1 MGGHGVNLNQLHYH
15 NLASFECVVL
25 VGQVRPKF
33 SCYINLSVYTCICIS
48 IFDPSS
54 TYLFVYPQL
63 RICLYKGIA
72 KENLRG
78 GVESP
83 KYENQEGVQGVN
95 GLERGL
101 GNNLRNF
108 FDFNVI
114 LFVFTSIFFN
124 ICNSK
129 SFFYHFSLIFL
140 SFSSVLGLY
149 RPPLLGV
156 ICQGGGG
163 NPTCAAT
170 LLCLYIFRFIYS
182 SVHLSTVHIILIL
195 YLSLPIFPSFY
206 LFVICL
212 STHFYFVSL
221 DLECKISLRVLSG
234 WGRGGTI
241 PTQVSRGGRVE
252 RADGSFKNKEKIR

>member
-33 SCYINLSVYTCICIS
+33 SCYINLSVYICICIS
-48 IFDPSS
+48 INDPSS

-72 KENLRG
+72 KEKLRG

-83 KYENQEGVQGVN
+83 KFDNQEGVQGVN

-101 GNNLRNF
+101 GNNLRIL

-156 ICQGGGG
+156 ICRGGGG
-163 NPTCAAT
+163 WLPY
-170 LLCLYIFRFIYS
+170 LRGYIIVSVYLQIYLFIRPSIYCPYNFDIIS
-182 SVHLSTVHIILIL
+182 FFTYLSIILSICHLSIYTFLFCIIR
-195 YLSLPIFPSFY
+195 F
-206 LFVICL
+206 
-212 STHFYFVSL
+212 
-221 DLECKISLRVLSG
+221 RV
-234 WGRGGTI
+234 
-241 PTQVSRGGRVE
+241 
-252 RADGSFKNKEKIR
+252 

>member
-33 SCYINLSVYTCICIS
+33 SCYINLSVYICICIS
-48 IFDPSS
+48 INDPSS

-78 GVESP
+78 GWNPQNMRTRKGSRVLMGWREVWGTTS
-83 KYENQEGVQGVN
+83 ENFLISMLFYLFLHQY
-95 GLERGL
+95 
-101 GNNLRNF
+101 F
-108 FDFNVI
+108 SIFVI
-114 LFVFTSIFFN
+114 LNHFFIIFLLFSYLFHQFWVFTAHPSQ
-124 ICNSK
+124 
-129 SFFYHFSLIFL
+129 
-140 SFSSVLGLY
+140 GLY
-149 RPPLLGV
+149 AR
-156 ICQGGGG
+156 GGGG
-163 NPTCAAT
+163 SPTCAAT

-206 LFVICL
+206 LFICHL
-212 STHFYFVSL
+212 SIYTFLF
-221 DLECKISLRVLSG
+221 CI
-234 WGRGGTI
+234 
-241 PTQVSRGGRVE
+241 
-252 RADGSFKNKEKIR
+252 IRFRM

>member
-33 SCYINLSVYTCICIS
+33 SCYINLSVYICICIS

-78 GVESP
+78 RVESP
-83 KYENQEGVQGVN
+83 KFENQEGVQGVN

-156 ICQGGGG
+156 ICQGRGGR
-163 NPTCAAT
+163 AAA
-170 LLCLYIFRFIYS
+170 LPARLHYCVYI
-182 SVHLSTVHIILIL
+182 
-195 YLSLPIFPSFY
+195 
-206 LFVICL
+206 
-212 STHFYFVSL
+212 SL
-221 DLECKISLRVLSG
+221 DLSIHPSIYLLSM
-234 WGRGGTI
+234 
-241 PTQVSRGGRVE
+241 
-252 RADGSFKNKEKIR
+252 

>member
-33 SCYINLSVYTCICIS
+33 SCYINLSVYICICIS

-83 KYENQEGVQGVN
+83 KFENQEGVQGVN

-101 GNNLRNF
+101 GNNLRKF

-129 SFFYHFSLIFL
+129 SFFIIFL
-140 SFSSVLGLY
+140 LFSYLFHQFWVFTAHPSQGLY
-149 RPPLLGV
+149 AR
-156 ICQGGGG
+156 GG
-163 NPTCAAT
+163 AAA
-170 LLCLYIFRFIYS
+170 
-182 SVHLSTVHIILIL
+182 
-195 YLSLPIFPSFY
+195 LPARLHYCVCI
-206 LFVICL
+206 
-212 STHFYFVSL
+212 SL
-221 DLECKISLRVLSG
+221 DLSIHPSIYLLS
-234 WGRGGTI
+234 I
-241 PTQVSRGGRVE
+241 
-252 RADGSFKNKEKIR
+252 